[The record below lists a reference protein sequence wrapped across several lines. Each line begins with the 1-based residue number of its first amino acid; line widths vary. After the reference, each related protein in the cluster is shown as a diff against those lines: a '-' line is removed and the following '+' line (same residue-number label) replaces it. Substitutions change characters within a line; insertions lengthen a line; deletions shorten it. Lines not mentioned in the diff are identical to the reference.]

1 MRPLVICCLL
11 FLAGLPGPSATN
23 FPSARSLL
31 LNEKTVVDLT
41 AGLSQYENLPKLTG
55 KLVSGGSGLVTLLV
69 NRWASEFATLYSDVV
84 LDIQGGGSVASL
96 PAFLAGKVDLMPM
109 ARPLLPD
116 ELKQCKDKF
125 GYEPAQI
132 IVAQDAVGI
141 YVNKNNPLA
150 GLTLIQLDG
159 IYSRDHKRGGK
170 RAEFWADL
178 GVTGPL
184 AQARITRLA
193 LSSVHG
199 SHEFF
204 RDTVMLGSD
213 YRFGGHFESLLSSL
227 VQAVGADEAGVGFG
241 SVMFGTERTRFV
253 PLQTPNGD
261 YLLPTYENTVTGRYP
276 LARALR
282 IVFRR
287 KPDGS
292 LNPVVREFLR
302 FAVSR
307 RGQRIIALAESFPLT
322 VEQQQEALRVI
333 GETPPEK
340 PEPPQR
346 KK

>member
-1 MRPLVICCLL
+1 VRPLVICCLL
-11 FLAGLPGPSATN
+11 FLAGLPGPAATN

-241 SVMFGTERTRFV
+241 SVMFGSVDPDTGESSRPPMELVRLAIPRRVYT
-253 PLQTPNGD
+253 QSHID
-261 YLLPTYENTVTGRYP
+261 YVVEAACEVFNYREQLRG
-276 LARALR
+276 LR
-282 IVFRR
+282 IIEA
-287 KPDGS
+287 P
-292 LNPVVREFLR
+292 PVLR
-302 FAVSR
+302 HFTAKF
-307 RGQRIIALAESFPLT
+307 EP
-322 VEQQQEALRVI
+322 I
-333 GETPPEK
+333 GNS
-340 PEPPQR
+340 
-346 KK
+346 